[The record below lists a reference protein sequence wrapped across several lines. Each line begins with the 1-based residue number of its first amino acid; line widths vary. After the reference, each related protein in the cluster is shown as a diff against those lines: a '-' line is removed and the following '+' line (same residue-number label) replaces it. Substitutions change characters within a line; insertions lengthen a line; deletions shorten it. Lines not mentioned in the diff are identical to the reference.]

1 MEQIKKPNE
10 QTSAAE
16 STQSAGEAEP
26 QSLSLISLGWLFF
39 RIGVSAFGGLGAAL
53 ALVERELVTKR
64 GMLTETDV
72 TEALTYTKL
81 LPGSTVVQVIAYVGY
96 KLGSWPGSAL
106 ATATFIF
113 PSALMMLLLV
123 AGYVA
128 AAALPSFRPAVNGLT
143 AAVVGILLATTYR
156 LGRSNIKE
164 PLTLGLG
171 VLAFVAGAFLGINAA
186 FIVVGAG
193 VIGIFMLSAAGQ
205 EQQKE
210 NTR

>member
-1 MEQIKKPNE
+1 M
-10 QTSAAE
+10 
-16 STQSAGEAEP
+16 
-26 QSLSLISLGWLFF
+26 ISLGWLFL
-39 RIGVSAFGGLGAAL
+39 RIGATAFGGLGAAL

-64 GMLTETDV
+64 GMLTQADV

-81 LPGSTVVQVIAYVGY
+81 LPGSTVVQVIAYLGY
-96 KLGSWPGSAL
+96 KLGGWPGSAL
-106 ATATFIF
+106 ATGAFVF

-128 AAALPSFRPAVNGLT
+128 AAALPVFGPAVNGLT

-171 VLAFVAGAFLGINAA
+171 VAAFLAGVFLGTNAA
-186 FIVVGAG
+186 LIVVGAG

-205 EQQKE
+205 EQKKE
-210 NTR
+210 KSR